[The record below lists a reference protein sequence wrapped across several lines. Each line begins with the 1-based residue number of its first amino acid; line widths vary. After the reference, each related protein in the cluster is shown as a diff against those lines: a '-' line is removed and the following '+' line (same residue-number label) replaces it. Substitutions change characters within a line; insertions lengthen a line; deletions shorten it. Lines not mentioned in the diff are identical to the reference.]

1 MLRLVIIS
9 GRSGSGKTSALNIL
23 EDIGF
28 TCIDNLP
35 ATLLPSLIKELDT
48 EMSEKN
54 SQLSLI
60 EAAMYESESYDTKLA
75 VGIDARN
82 ITGDLSQLYEILKR
96 LESDGIQVSVI
107 FLQARRSDLIRRY
120 SETRR
125 KHPLSNKNVG
135 LAEAIDL
142 EEKIL
147 APIAKIS
154 NRKID
159 TSGLSLHEL
168 RDLVK
173 NTVAPETDDLMSILF
188 ESFGFKRGL
197 PDSSDFIFD
206 VRCLPNPYWKQD
218 LRLLTGND
226 RNVIEFL
233 ESQVDVAAMIAD
245 IIGLLTRWI
254 PKFQSNN
261 RSYLTISIGCT
272 GGQHRSVYIAN
283 RLYEHFSEKHPSVQI
298 VHKELS

>member
-173 NTVAPETDDLMSILF
+173 NTVAPESDDLMSILF